1 MGQVSKPPPSP
12 QAPELVI
19 ITGLSGSG
27 KATVL
32 KCLEDLGYYSVD
44 NLPTDLIAKFADL
57 AKSSSAIR
65 CAALGRKADVDFE
78 TEIVLAL
85 SELTRCVRMIH
96 AALVDEGLNPGEEV
110 WLPVILEARA
120 AMLRISK

>member
-1 MGQVSKPPPSP
+1 MTKLFKKKEPADSHMGR
-12 QAPELVI
+12 
-19 ITGLSGSG
+19 ITFKVTPKQNEDIRRAASIRQMDLS
-27 KATVL
+27 
-32 KCLEDLGYYSVD
+32 E
-44 NLPTDLIAKFADL
+44 F
-57 AKSSSAIR
+57 IR

-110 WLPVILEARA
+110 WLPVIQEARA